1 MFILRQAAS
10 FATVHWT
17 MASIG
22 TVGAMHVIAH
32 RGASGRSPEN
42 TVSAF
47 ELSITM
53 GAGVIETDV
62 HMTSDGSLVLVH
74 DTTLDR
80 TTDARQRYFERSPW
94 RVRDFTLAEIHGLAG
109 DVPSLRE
116 LLDLADGRVGLLLE
130 VKSPALYPGIGDVLV
145 SELEQAGWLGRGEL
159 SVISFDWDFLARLK
173 AAASAVTVGVLGRP
187 AALEQ
192 LAELS
197 TWAAGVH
204 PSHRHI
210 DADFVA
216 AVHEQG
222 MTTCCGTTDDRHR
235 MGELADMGVDGIFT
249 NRPDVLVGVVEA
261 RSRLAGA
268 ASPAPRP
275 IGAPADVA

>member
-1 MFILRQAAS
+1 VFILRQAAS

-130 VKSPALYPGIGDVLV
+130 VKSPALYPGIGEVLV

-197 TWAAGVH
+197 TWAA
-204 PSHRHI
+204 
-210 DADFVA
+210 
-216 AVHEQG
+216 HEQG

-268 ASPAPRP
+268 ASPALRP